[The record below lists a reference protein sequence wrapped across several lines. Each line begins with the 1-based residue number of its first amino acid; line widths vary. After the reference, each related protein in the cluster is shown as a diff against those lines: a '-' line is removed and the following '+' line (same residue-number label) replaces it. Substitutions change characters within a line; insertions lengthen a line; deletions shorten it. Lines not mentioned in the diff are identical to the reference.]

1 MGEWDDV
8 EIEQEELQPGRGP
21 QRPGLWPIAA
31 VVGLLA
37 FCLGF
42 YFFFWKNRSVPEP
55 APVVESPAPPP
66 VEFLEE
72 PEPEPDIELPSL
84 GESDAFLRELAG
96 KLSSHP
102 ELASWLVTKDLV
114 RRFTMIVDNIA
125 EGVSPRAHLRFLDPE
140 EPFEAVER
148 ANLFYIDPAGYERYN
163 LVADVFESLDTAGSV
178 ELYRNIKPLIDE
190 AYRELGRTEGTFDE
204 TLSLAMEQLLD
215 TPVPGDS
222 VELIA
227 RFRSYH
233 YVDPNLESLSP
244 AQKHFFRM
252 ARELPIG
259 TMAGRAGRW
268 SLLVRPYEV
277 GTPDSPAAPLFFRW
291 ASK

>member
-1 MGEWDDV
+1 MSEWEDV
-8 EIEQEELQPGRGP
+8 EIEQEELPPGPGP
-21 QRPGLWPIAA
+21 QRSRLWPIAA
-31 VVGLLA
+31 VVGLVA

-42 YFFFWKNRSVPEP
+42 YFFFWTNGSAPEP
-55 APVVESPAPPP
+55 APVAEAPAAPP

-72 PEPEPDIELPSL
+72 PEPEADIEPAIELPPI
-84 GESDAFLRELAG
+84 GESDAFVRELVG
-96 KLSSHP
+96 QLSSHP

-140 EPFEAVER
+140 EPFQAVER
-148 ANLFYIDPAGYERYN
+148 ANRFYIDPASYERYN

-190 AYRELGRTEGTFDE
+190 AYRELGRVDGSFDE
-204 TLSLAMEQLLD
+204 TLSLAMEQLLE
-215 TPVPGDS
+215 TPVPEDR

-233 YVDPNLESLSP
+233 YADPDLESLSP
-244 AQKHFFRM
+244 AQKHFFRIGPRNVRKIQSKLKEL
-252 ARELPIG
+252 ARGLG
-259 TMAGRAGRW
+259 L
-268 SLLVRPYEV
+268 SV
-277 GTPDSPAAPLFFRW
+277 
-291 ASK
+291 